1 MPTVQPGATLKLLMP
16 RYHPLLAALRRCSSA
31 AFIARLSLVSP
42 LTTVSYA
49 ANIQSF
55 DTTAPATV
63 TARYPAAAVAPD
75 GSGFDGAY
83 ATREQYLSGAGAFR
97 VAIWESGPGVL
108 VTDSYPNDEYGRVLE
123 GSLTI
128 TNADGS
134 TADFGPGDSFVI
146 PKGWSGRWHMK
157 TRFKKQFVAYTP
169 EKAPN

>member
-1 MPTVQPGATLKLLMP
+1 MP
-16 RYHPLLAALRRCSSA
+16 RHQPLLAAFGRRSFASFFVCLA
-31 AFIARLSLVSP
+31 LVSP

-55 DTTAPATV
+55 DTAAPATV
-63 TARYPAAAVAPD
+63 TARYPATAIAPD

-83 ATREQYLSGAGAFR
+83 ATREQYLASAGAFR
-97 VAIWESGPGVL
+97 VALWESGPGVL
-108 VTDSYPNDEYGRVLE
+108 VTDSYPNEEYCRVLE
-123 GSLTI
+123 GTLTI

-146 PKGWSGRWHMK
+146 PRGWAGRWHMK

-169 EKAPN
+169 EKTPN

>member
-1 MPTVQPGATLKLLMP
+1 MP
-16 RYHPLLAALRRCSSA
+16 RHQPLLAAVGRCSFV
-31 AFIARLSLVSP
+31 FIFVCLALVSP
-42 LTTVSYA
+42 LTTVSHA

-55 DTTAPATV
+55 DTAAPATV
-63 TARYPAAAVAPD
+63 TARYPATAIAPD

-83 ATREQYLSGAGAFR
+83 ATREQYLASAGAFR

-108 VTDSYPNDEYGRVLE
+108 VTDSYPNDEYCRVLE
-123 GSLTI
+123 GTLTI

-146 PKGWSGRWHMK
+146 PRGWAGRWHMK

-169 EKAPN
+169 EKTPN

>member
-1 MPTVQPGATLKLLMP
+1 MP
-16 RYHPLLAALRRCSSA
+16 RHQPLLAAFGRCSFAS
-31 AFIARLSLVSP
+31 FFVCLTLVSP

-55 DTTAPATV
+55 DTAAPATV
-63 TARYPAAAVAPD
+63 TARYPATAIAPD

-83 ATREQYLSGAGAFR
+83 ATREQYLASAGAFR

-108 VTDSYPNDEYGRVLE
+108 VTDSYPNDEYCRVLE
-123 GSLTI
+123 GTLTI

-146 PKGWSGRWHMK
+146 PRGWAGRWHMK

-169 EKAPN
+169 EKTPN

>member
-1 MPTVQPGATLKLLMP
+1 MPNYQ
-16 RYHPLLAALRRCSSA
+16 PLLAVFPRCSSA
-31 AFIARLSLVSP
+31 SFFVCLALLSP

-63 TARYPAAAVAPD
+63 TARYPAAVIAPD
-75 GSGFDGAY
+75 GSGFDGADV
-83 ATREQYLSGAGAFR
+83 TSLLKSNGPGAFR
-97 VAIWESGPGVL
+97 VGVWESGPGVL
-108 VTDSYPNDEYGRVLE
+108 VPDNYPNDEYCRVLE
-123 GSLTI
+123 GTLTI

-157 TRFKKQFVAYTP
+157 TRFKKQFVAYAP
-169 EKAPN
+169 EKTPN

>member
-1 MPTVQPGATLKLLMP
+1 MP
-16 RYHPLLAALRRCSSA
+16 RHQPLLAAFGRRSFASFFVCLA
-31 AFIARLSLVSP
+31 LVSP

-55 DTTAPATV
+55 DTAAPATV
-63 TARYPAAAVAPD
+63 TARYPATAIAPD

-83 ATREQYLSGAGAFR
+83 ATREQYLASAGAFR

-108 VTDSYPNDEYGRVLE
+108 VTDSYPNDEYCRVLE
-123 GSLTI
+123 GTLTI

-146 PKGWSGRWHMK
+146 PRGWAGRWHME

-169 EKAPN
+169 EKTPN

>member
-1 MPTVQPGATLKLLMP
+1 MPRQQPLPTV
-16 RYHPLLAALRRCSSA
+16 LRRCPSA
-31 AFIARLSLVSP
+31 SFIVGLALVSP
-42 LTTVSYA
+42 LPTLSYA
-49 ANIQSF
+49 ANIQGL
-55 DTTAPATV
+55 DTTAPATM
-63 TARYPAAAVAPD
+63 TARYPATAVAPD

-97 VAIWESGPGVL
+97 VGIWESGPGVL
-108 VTDSYPNDEYGRVLE
+108 VTDDYPNDEYGRVLE
-123 GSLTI
+123 GTLTI

-157 TRFKKQFVAYTP
+157 TRFKKQFVAYSP